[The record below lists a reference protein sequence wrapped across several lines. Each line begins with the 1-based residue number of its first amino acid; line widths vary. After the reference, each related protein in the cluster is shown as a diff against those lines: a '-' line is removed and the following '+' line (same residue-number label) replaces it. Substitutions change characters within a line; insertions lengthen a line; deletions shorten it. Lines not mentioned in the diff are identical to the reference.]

1 MFWKLKTLLG
11 WCDDD
16 YGVSKFF
23 NEKVKGS
30 DLVNEKSKYT
40 FFNKYVCLIAS
51 NCVISFYSLTQEAW
65 RTQKWRTQQDLAV

>member
-1 MFWKLKTLLG
+1 MVRELKTLLG

-51 NCVISFYSLTQEAW
+51 DCAISF
-65 RTQKWRTQQDLAV
+65 